1 MLNKIQIFGLFGM
14 YNFTIDLRESSKKG
28 LLFMTG
34 PNGMGKSTILRLIN
48 ALYNKEF
55 ATLCEVEYK
64 GIVFAFESCTISL
77 KREEKIVTVDD
88 KSDVPSKKIIE
99 LAYLYQS
106 MPTEGQSEFAESC
119 SWAYTDGALEKS
131 NDEKASTNSLDL
143 LMESE
148 KCLYIADNRLSQN
161 NKDEVLYSSEHF
173 QQFVEKLKVR
183 LTDSMIPLGPVETN
197 EFEGLD
203 ARVAV
208 IEKEL
213 QYLEKCGIEFPAQKE
228 GLKSELKEVVWNTCR
243 CCEHA
248 FKTRSD
254 EIQKLSLFKEFLEE
268 SHLVDKDLEISI
280 RRGYRLIS
288 KNPDRTILN
297 YDMLSS
303 GERHLIMQLMMLLIS
318 PQKISL
324 VLIDEPEISFHLMWQ
339 MQYLNRISKIQ
350 DLRKCSILVATH
362 STQIFDSHFEL
373 TTDLWRQHRAEI
385 NERNANKEE

>member
-1 MLNKIQIFGLFGM
+1 MLNKIQIFGLFGI
-14 YNFTIDLRESSKKG
+14 YNYTIDLRESSKKG

-48 ALYNKEF
+48 ALYNKDF
-55 ATLCEVEYK
+55 ATLCQIEYK
-64 GIVFAFESCTISL
+64 EAVFVFETCKITLNRQQTIEL
-77 KREEKIVTVDD
+77 IDD
-88 KSDVPSKKIIE
+88 NSDVPSMKI
-99 LAYLYQS
+99 
-106 MPTEGQSEFAESC
+106 EGLTYNYESITRDGQAPFTESC
-119 SWAYTDGALEKS
+119 RWSYSEGRLSEYP
-131 NDEKASTNSLDL
+131 EPGYSTNSLDL

-203 ARVAV
+203 ARVAA

-248 FKTRSD
+248 FKTCSD
-254 EIQKLSLFKEFLEE
+254 EIQKLSLFKEFLED
-268 SHLVDKDLEISI
+268 SHLVDKDLELSI

-288 KNPDRTILN
+288 KNPDRTILS

-339 MQYLNRISKIQ
+339 MQYLKRISKIQ

-373 TTDLWRQHRAEI
+373 TTDLWRQHK
-385 NERNANKEE
+385 NEVEARKQRG

>member
-1 MLNKIQIFGLFGM
+1 MLNSVQILGLFGM
-14 YNFTIDLRESSKKG
+14 YDYTIDLQQSSKKG

-48 ALYNKEF
+48 ALYNKDF
-55 ATLCEVEYK
+55 ATLCQIDYKEAVFVFETCKITLNRQQTVEL
-64 GIVFAFESCTISL
+64 I
-77 KREEKIVTVDD
+77 DD
-88 KSDVPSKKIIE
+88 NSDVPSVKI
-99 LAYLYQS
+99 
-106 MPTEGQSEFAESC
+106 EGLTYSYESISLDGKAPFTESC
-119 SWAYTDGALEKS
+119 SWSYSEGQLSELP
-131 NDEKASTNSLDL
+131 NPGASTNSLDL
-143 LMESE
+143 LMGSE

-161 NKDEVLYSSEHF
+161 NQDEVLYSSEHF
-173 QQFVEKLKVR
+173 RQFVEKLKVR
-183 LTDSMIPLGPVETN
+183 LTDSMIPTGPIEAN

-203 ARVAV
+203 ARVSE
-208 IEKEL
+208 IEKQL
-213 QYLEKCGIEFPAQKE
+213 KYLEDCGLDFPAQKE
-228 GLKSELKEVVWNTCR
+228 GLKSKLKEVVWHTCR

-248 FKTRSD
+248 FKTCSE
-254 EIQKLSLFKEFLEE
+254 EIQKLSLFKEFLED
-268 SHLVDKDLEISI
+268 SHLVDKELEISL

-288 KNPDRTILN
+288 KNLDRTILN

-339 MQYLNRISKIQ
+339 MQYLKRISKIQ

-373 TTDLWRQHRAEI
+373 TTDLWRQHKKDIEARKQ
-385 NERNANKEE
+385 KE